1 MNADFETEGVEY
13 GKYGKVGAF
22 EGTGDGFATALLRV
36 RVLMVA
42 EEA

>member
-13 GKYGKVGAF
+13 GEYGEVDTF
-22 EGTGDGFATALLRV
+22 EGTGYGFATALLRM